1 MFCQQLLNEPKKRK
15 ERESASHFAAGS
27 QPGSCGTGSSTRVL
41 RVEHPQPHNS
51 SIGSC
56 GTGSSTRVLRVEDP
70 QPRNISSIGSC
81 GTGSSTRVLRVE
93 DPQLHNISIGSCGTG
108 SSTRSCG
115 SKTRSYTGYKLL
127 NANECHI
134 KNQG

>member
-56 GTGSSTRVLRVEDP
+56 GTGSSTRVLRVEHP
-70 QPRNISSIGSC
+70 QP
-81 GTGSSTRVLRVE
+81 
-93 DPQLHNISIGSCGTG
+93 HNSSIGSCGTG

-115 SKTRSYTGYKLL
+115 SKTRSHATSLL
-127 NANECHI
+127 
-134 KNQG
+134 

>member
-1 MFCQQLLNEPKKRK
+1 MKQSAHVLPATAERAKEAERAGIRVSFCGRLPARLVWDRVFNPGLAGRIPAATQQLYR
-15 ERESASHFAAGS
+15 FVWD
-27 QPGSCGTGSSTRVL
+27 RVFN
-41 RVEHPQPHNS
+41 P
-51 SIGSC
+51 
-56 GTGSSTRVLRVEDP
+56 VLRVEDP

-115 SKTRSYTGYKLL
+115 SKTRSHATSLL
-127 NANECHI
+127 
-134 KNQG
+134 